1 MALPPS
7 NPLPDAVLPRRL
19 AAIAFADIVGYS
31 ILAAADETRTAARW
45 MAMFREVVAPAAEA
59 LGGRIVDVQ
68 GDGTLA
74 EFSDVAAA
82 LEWARRL
89 HAAAEGAADAHEAP
103 ITFRVAI
110 HAGSVIVAGERIM
123 GDVVNTAARLQEYA
137 TPGGTLLSAEAA
149 ALLGGALPP
158 GARELGELPLRNL
171 SRAVRAVSL
180 DPARQMPVPL
190 PPPPSLLPS
199 VVVLP
204 LANLSGDP
212 ADDHLA
218 AGVVEDVTASLAGLH
233 ELFVVAPES
242 ARMFLGQSP
251 TPQRVA
257 RALGVRFAVAGS
269 LRRRGGGFQASL
281 WLMETET
288 GEQLWTERVDAADRD
303 IFAMQE
309 HLAARVVQGVAPS
322 IRAAALQA
330 AMRKRPESLTAYDHM
345 LRGMHTLSCSDPER
359 FRAAGVHLA
368 RATAEDPGFSLA
380 LAWRGYW
387 HNLRISIGLSED
399 LAADREA
406 TFDLCE
412 RALATDPRNPLAL
425 AVLAHNTALLRQD
438 CATAQALFDRALQ
451 ASPNSAMAMTLS
463 SATLAYLGE
472 GTEAVRRAELGLRL
486 SPHDPLGY
494 VQHHLLAM
502 AHYQA
507 GDMARS
513 ERHSRI
519 SLGTNPAHGSAW
531 RTFCVALAAQGR
543 MEEARL
549 AYRSMLRIEP
559 NFDLAAYLPRLQVFQ
574 NVEIRERMCLH
585 LTAAAAGS
593 GGQE

>member
-1 MALPPS
+1 MALT
-7 NPLPDAVLPRRL
+7 LPVFGTEPVLTRRL

-31 ILAAADETRTAARW
+31 ILAAADEARIASRW
-45 MAMFREVVAPAAEA
+45 IGLFRDVVAPDAAA
-59 LGGRIVDVQ
+59 LGGRIVDLQ

-74 EFSDVAAA
+74 EFPDVAAA
-82 LEWARRL
+82 LDWARRL
-89 HAAAEGAADAHEAP
+89 HAAAETSGDAHEAP

-110 HAGSVIVAGERIM
+110 HAGSVIVAGERLM
-123 GDVVNTAARLQEYA
+123 GDAVHTAARLQEYA

-149 ALLGGALPP
+149 ALLGGDLPP

-180 DPARQMPVPL
+180 DPARHVPVPL
-190 PPPPSLLPS
+190 PPPPSRLPS

-269 LRRRGGGFQASL
+269 LRRRDGGFQASL
-281 WLMETET
+281 WLMDTET
-288 GEQLWTERVDAADRD
+288 GEQLWTERLDAADRD
-303 IFAMQE
+303 IFAVQE

-345 LRGMHTLSCSDPER
+345 LRGVHALSSSNPAQ
-359 FRAAGVHLA
+359 FLAAGEHLA
-368 RATAEDPGFSLA
+368 RAIQDDPDFSLA
-380 LAWRGYW
+380 LAWRGHW
-387 HNLRISIGLSED
+387 HSLRIGIGFSED
-399 LAADREA
+399 LEADRRA
-406 TFDLCE
+406 SFDLCE
-412 RALATDPRNPLAL
+412 RAIACDGRNPLAL
-425 AVLAHNTALLRQD
+425 AVLGHNTALLRQD
-438 CATAQALFDRALQ
+438 CTTAYALFERALE

-463 SATLAYLGE
+463 SATLSYMGD
-472 GTEAVRRAELGLRL
+472 GPEAMRRAERGLRL
-486 SPHDPLGY
+486 SPHDPLGFW
-494 VQHHLLAM
+494 QHHLLAM
-502 AHYQA
+502 ACYQ
-507 GDMARS
+507 GDDLDRS
-513 ERHSRI
+513 EKHSRI
-519 SLGTNPAHGSAW
+519 SLGTNPNHASAW
-531 RTFCVALAAQGR
+531 RTFIVALGAQGR
-543 MEEARL
+543 LEEAAT
-549 AYRSMLRIEP
+549 AYRAMLRVEP
-559 NFDLAAYLPRLQVFQ
+559 NFDLEAYLPRLAVFAHA
-574 NVEIRERMCLH
+574 ERRERMTRDLRE
-585 LTAAAAGS
+585 AAAKATS
-593 GGQE
+593 